1 MPPWLPESGHGEF
14 AGERR
19 LSASEIETIRRWA
32 EAGAPDGDAA
42 APAPPRF
49 TKGWQLGKPD
59 SEARVREPFQA
70 PAEGP
75 DLYQCFVIPLALAQ
89 DRHVRAIE
97 FRPGNRRLVHHAL
110 LFQDRS
116 GNAARRGSS
125 YPCFGTPGFFG
136 GALGGWS
143 PGTSALQLP
152 VPVTIQKGAALVLQL
167 HFHPT
172 GRPETDQSAV
182 GLYFTDTPPRTR
194 VMDIPLGSR
203 AIDIP
208 PGERHYRVRDHFT
221 LPVAVRAVGIIP
233 HAHYICREMEGVAVL
248 PDGSRRPLIRIR
260 DWNFNWQEQYRY
272 SQPVPLPAG
281 TRLEMEFTYDNSE
294 DNPRNPN
301 SPPRRVTWG
310 PGTTDEMAGL
320 HVQVIPENS
329 EDLPELGQ
337 ALWGKF
343 MRSVG
348 GGFYRRR

>member
-1 MPPWLPESGHGEF
+1 
-14 AGERR
+14 
-19 LSASEIETIRRWA
+19 
-32 EAGAPDGDAA
+32 
-42 APAPPRF
+42 
-49 TKGWQLGKPD
+49 
-59 SEARVREPFQA
+59 
-70 PAEGP
+70 
-75 DLYQCFVIPLALAQ
+75 
-89 DRHVRAIE
+89 
-97 FRPGNRRLVHHAL
+97 
-110 LFQDRS
+110 
-116 GNAARRGSS
+116 
-125 YPCFGTPGFFG
+125 
-136 GALGGWS
+136 
-143 PGTSALQLP
+143 